1 MMEHYTMVSIERK
14 KQISLALYTLQ
25 EEIASEALQTHD
37 LATLEA
43 YQTVLNVI
51 DNAFLERP
59 DAPIA
64 EVKRW
69 LQKYPVRASEN
80 RVEAAIVSG
89 ARQKVAALKG
99 GS

>member
-1 MMEHYTMVSIERK
+1 MVSIERK

-25 EEIASEALQTHD
+25 EEIAGEALQTHD
-37 LATLEA
+37 LAKLEA

-51 DNAFLERP
+51 DNAFRERP

-69 LQKYPVRASEN
+69 LNMYPVRASQN
-80 RVEAAIVSG
+80 RVEASIVS
-89 ARQKVAALKG
+89 ATRQKVAALSRG
-99 GS
+99 GQGNT